1 MNCCFVR
8 LVRLARQEAVDLRF
22 INHLMPESSVLQSTG
37 TIFLDFENLIMV
49 YITRDCQPPAGE
61 ALGKSVSTIGEH
73 DVLV

>member
-37 TIFLDFENLIMV
+37 TKILDFENMTM
-49 YITRDCQPPAGE
+49 YIIRDCQPLAGE
-61 ALGKSVSTIGEH
+61 ALGKSVSTIGAH